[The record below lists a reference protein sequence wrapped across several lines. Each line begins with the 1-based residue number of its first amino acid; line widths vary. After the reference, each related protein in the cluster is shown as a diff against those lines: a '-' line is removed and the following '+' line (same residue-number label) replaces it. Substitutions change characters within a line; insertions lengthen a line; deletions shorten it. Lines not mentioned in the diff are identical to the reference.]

1 MDPRIAWFQPEQR
14 GPANSLWMQI
24 WETTQGLGNLY
35 FNGNG
40 GGGSSGGGAGI
51 GGGGGGGGSV
61 SGSGG
66 YNSSPKPSGDGAVA
80 TDSSAAP
87 DCGEPKHRGMSGEI
101 AEQRDFIPLESN
113 NINNNNHYN
122 QRSAAAAVRGGGGGG
137 GGGGAAASAGGAW
150 SAAQDA
156 AAAAA
161 QRNKRKRENKASTF
175 GYNRSLVLNGSALAD
190 ADLYA
195 GTPWKRK
202 NYSGG
207 IVG

>member
-35 FNGNG
+35 FHGNG
-40 GGGSSGGGAGI
+40 GSNSNNSGGAAA
-51 GGGGGGGGSV
+51 GGGGGGGG
-61 SGSGG
+61 GGG
-66 YNSSPKPSGDGAVA
+66 YSSSPKPSGDGVIVA
-80 TDSSAAP
+80 DSSVGP

-113 NINNNNHYN
+113 NVIINNNHHN
-122 QRSAAAAVRGGGGGG
+122 QRSAAVVGAGRGGGG
-137 GGGGAAASAGGAW
+137 AW
-150 SAAQDA
+150 SGAQD
-156 AAAAA
+156 AAA

-175 GYNRSLVLNGSALAD
+175 GYNRSLLLNGSSGPD
-190 ADLYA
+190 PYP
-195 GTPWKRK
+195 GTPWKRR

>member
-35 FNGNG
+35 FHGNGNG
-40 GGGSSGGGAGI
+40 GGGGSNSSGGTGAAVGAGI
-51 GGGGGGGGSV
+51 GGGGGGGG
-61 SGSGG
+61 GG
-66 YNSSPKPSGDGAVA
+66 YCSSTKASGDGAVG
-80 TDSSAAP
+80 TDSNAAP

-113 NINNNNHYN
+113 NIIINNNHYN
-122 QRSAAAAVRGGGGGG
+122 QRSGVAAGRGGG
-137 GGGGAAASAGGAW
+137 GGGGAAGGAC
-150 SAAQDA
+150 SGAQD
-156 AAAAA
+156 AAAA

-175 GYNRSLVLNGSALAD
+175 GYNRSLD

-195 GTPWKRK
+195 GTPWKRR
-202 NYSGG
+202 NYSAG
-207 IVG
+207 IIG